1 MGNRQ
6 NWRLQSK
13 KKIPEREW
21 LDYDGYFLQMERKDR
36 ERLETE
42 KEKEVQKLKEQY
54 RGKGGMVSVGK
65 TEDSQDNIEGR
76 PIGTW
81 NKGDMRTIQEHRRDD
96 QVKFDCRNEERGN
109 GGIQKDKTCKAT
121 SIEAQSQTQLGK
133 LGIVDRANETS
144 QAGGHNNETTD
155 IPKEEKEVAQ
165 RIKTDISNKPLAKKY
180 IPIEHPDGE
189 LWPENSSSEDFDF
202 EMNKDLENFDMMESD
217 TNSMDWAESTQ
228 HFVKPLK
235 NFQRGEADQIELGQF
250 RNRKSGQRVNMR
262 GEQEQLALGSGELS
276 TSDLFK
282 NKSSLFDD
290 DEDDDEDIDIKGSGH
305 GLNPKMYLEQPESAK
320 LESTESK
327 PLNDAEPNPTPTQET
342 PQEPSR
348 IEKSRPMDDPNESVY
363 GIRTNINAVLEYCHL
378 LIQDLKNNYM
388 EFLIQKFASIRLSK
402 EIGSIFGMQTNPS
415 KLAVQYDANGK
426 RLTKVTDSSKANQ
439 ACPSLANPAIPPDKA
454 SRLATRL
461 SKEKDCWARKSKAD
475 LVLSEKIYLLL
486 EQQILASYQNMN
498 INATLFSMQKIYH
511 RCVFDAFNETL
522 TDFVAQRVKFFSP
535 NEGDRRIWQMT
546 VFSPYDVE
554 YVLYRTEN
562 LIEQVA
568 RNQCGL
574 IPHKEDSL
582 LQTLVK
588 NLDQMRYIIYNIFYI
603 FYSIVYYTIY
613 GLKWRSFACS
623 KVFRF
628 RYYMRSYFGY
638 ALTYTQTLNI

>member
-1 MGNRQ
+1 MKTKPDLDNGQER
-6 NWRLQSK
+6 RLPSK
-13 KKIPEREW
+13 RIIPEEEW
-21 LDYDGYFLQMERKDR
+21 LDYDGYFQQMERRDR
-36 ERLETE
+36 ARLETE
-42 KEKEVQKLKEQY
+42 KEKEVEELKEKY
-54 RGKGGMVSVGK
+54 RGKGGMVSGEK
-65 TEDSQDNIEGR
+65 TEDSEENAEGR
-76 PIGTW
+76 TIGTW
-81 NKGDMRTIQEHRRDD
+81 NKGDTRTIEEGGGDKEAKPD
-96 QVKFDCRNEERGN
+96 GRNEGLGTGAIN
-109 GGIQKDKTCKAT
+109 KDRTLKAT
-121 SIEAQSQTQLGK
+121 SIEAESQTQLGT
-133 LGIVDRANETS
+133 LGVSDKANET
-144 QAGGHNNETTD
+144 NRPEVTNDETPN
-155 IPKEEKEVAQ
+155 IPKEEKEVTE
-165 RIKTDISNKPLAKKY
+165 RIKTGPSNNPPSKKY

-202 EMNKDLENFDMMESD
+202 EMNKDLENFDIMESD

-235 NFQRGEADQIELGQF
+235 NFQRGEAEKIDLGQF
-250 RNRKSGQRVNMR
+250 RNRESGQRVNMR
-262 GEQEQLALGSGELS
+262 GEEEQLALGSGELS

-290 DEDDDEDIDIKGSGH
+290 DNDDNDDDDIEGSGH
-305 GLNPKMYLEQPESAK
+305 RRDPGLYLEKPENAK
-320 LESTESK
+320 LQSTETR
-327 PLNDAEPNPTPTQET
+327 PENHAEPNPQPTQNPPKQPT
-342 PQEPSR
+342 R
-348 IEKSRPMDDPNESVY
+348 IEKSRPVDDPNESVY

-388 EFLIQKFASIRLSK
+388 EFLIQKFASIRLNK
-402 EIGSIFGMQTNPS
+402 EIGPIFGMHTNPA

-426 RLTKVTDSSKANQ
+426 RVTKITDLSKPLP
-439 ACPSLANPAIPPDKA
+439 ACPAPANPGIPPDKA

-461 SKEKDCWARKSKAD
+461 SKEKDCWARKSVSD

-511 RCVFDAFNETL
+511 RCVFDVFNETL
-522 TDFVAQRVKFFSP
+522 TDFVAQRVKFLSP

-562 LIEQVA
+562 LIEKVA

-588 NLDQMRYIIYNIFYI
+588 NLDQMR
-603 FYSIVYYTIY
+603 
-613 GLKWRSFACS
+613 
-623 KVFRF
+623 
-628 RYYMRSYFGY
+628 
-638 ALTYTQTLNI
+638 